1 MTGSGSG
8 GGGGGGG
15 RGTALETRRIL
26 LDGAI
31 LEVVRDGDEL
41 VAPDGRRIGCDA
53 ALHLPPAEPT
63 KIICAHLNYR
73 DRLGELKATCP
84 PAPNYFYKPPSCL
97 VGHGAAVVRPKGCKY
112 LNYEGEVAIVIGRAA
127 RNIRMAEAED
137 YIGGYTLANDYALH
151 DFRDADRGSMVRVK
165 GADTL
170 GLVGPGLVRDWSPGR
185 QTIRTLVNGRIVQQ
199 SSLDQMIWSIA
210 YLVTDLARM
219 MTLMPGDIIM
229 TGTPANSRPVQ
240 PGDRVAVEV
249 EGLGR
254 LENTVIEGECGV
266 SDEAGW
272 PPAAS
277 ERVLGVALG
286 ERLRE

>member
-1 MTGSGSG
+1 MTE
-8 GGGGGGG
+8 
-15 RGTALETRRIL
+15 RETRRIRL
-26 LDGAI
+26 GDAV
-31 LEVVRDGDEL
+31 LEVVRDGNEL
-41 VAPDGRRIGCDA
+41 VAADGRRIGCGEA
-53 ALHLPPAEPT
+53 VHLPPVEPT

-73 DRLGELKATCP
+73 DRLDELKAVCP

-97 VGHGAAVVRPKGCKY
+97 VGHRAAVVRPRGCQF

-137 YIGGYTLANDYALH
+137 YIAGYTLANDYALH

-170 GLVGPGLVRDWSPGR
+170 GLVGPGVIRGWRPGH
-185 QTIRTLVNGRIVQQ
+185 QAIRTFVNGCIVQQ
-199 SSLDQMIWSIA
+199 SSIDQMIWTMA

-219 MTLMPGDIIM
+219 MTLVPGDLILS
-229 TGTPANSRPVQ
+229 GTPANSRPVQ
-240 PGDRVAVEV
+240 PGDSVAVEV
-249 EGLGR
+249 DGLGR
-254 LENTVIEGECGV
+254 LENTILEGEFGI

-272 PPAAS
+272 PPTAS

-286 ERLRE
+286 EQLRE